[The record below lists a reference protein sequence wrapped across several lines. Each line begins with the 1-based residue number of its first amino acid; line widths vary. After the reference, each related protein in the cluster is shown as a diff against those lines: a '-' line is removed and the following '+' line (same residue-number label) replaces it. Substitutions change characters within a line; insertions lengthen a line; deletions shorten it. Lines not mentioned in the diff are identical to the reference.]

1 MIFGVFLV
9 AMITVTSLGFKY
21 GDVDKFLAPI
31 DQNYLICGHA
41 NANNTDKSVVD
52 YKYLYLT
59 NLAEKEIFTT
69 GWCVE
74 ECPKDANAPV
84 NFAPIAGKPLP
95 DVAGGIYGTV
105 KVFNYCM
112 PVPTKLTVE

>member
-21 GDVDKFLAPI
+21 GDVAKFLAPI

-41 NANNTDKSVVD
+41 NGDDKSVVD

-59 NLAEKEIFTT
+59 NL
-69 GWCVE
+69 
-74 ECPKDANAPV
+74 
-84 NFAPIAGKPLP
+84 
-95 DVAGGIYGTV
+95 YGSR
-105 KVFNYCM
+105 FWDQN
-112 PVPTKLTVE
+112 E